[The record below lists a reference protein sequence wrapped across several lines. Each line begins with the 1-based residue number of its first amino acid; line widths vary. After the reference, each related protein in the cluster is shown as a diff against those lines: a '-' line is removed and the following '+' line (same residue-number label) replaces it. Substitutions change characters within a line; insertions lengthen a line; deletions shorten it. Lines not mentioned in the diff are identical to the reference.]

1 MKRPAVLIVGA
12 IAGALLVAGIGAS
25 AHTVSFLTRS
35 SQQGATIGDESSG
48 ARTEPSESPEAT
60 ETPEAADTDTDEN
73 DDAQGDENDQGAA
86 AAGAGEH
93 ETGDHEGSGT
103 GTSGGGGHGD

>member
-12 IAGALLVAGIGAS
+12 VAGALLVAGIGAS

-48 ARTEPSESPEAT
+48 ARTEPSESPEPSETPTTEPT
-60 ETPEAADTDTDEN
+60 ETPEAADTENDTDSDTETN
-73 DDAQGDENDQGAA
+73 DEQTTAETPDQ
-86 AAGAGEH
+86 EV
-93 ETGDHEGSGT
+93 
-103 GTSGGGGHGD
+103 SGGGEEHGD